1 MAGRPPLLFG
11 CVLVVALLAVPLVAG
26 TPAGLTGSA
35 TSVSDT
41 PVHGHPGEEVDSDR
55 VEIAVEIHD
64 DGSATWSIEYRIPLT
79 DEETAEAFDSLEA
92 DVEADPATFLEEF
105 EGRMTAMV
113 EGSAEATGREMTAE
127 DFTVSTDRQTLAT
140 EYGIVT
146 YGFHWDGFA
155 AVEGDELHAGDA
167 IEGFFLDP
175 DTKLVMSWPEAYDRI
190 DVSPEPDDERETAVI
205 WSGEETEFV
214 SGEPR
219 VSLSSDDSMLGGSIL
234 YGAVVA
240 IVVLAGVLWVARDRL
255 PTSTIGAGSDGDGSK
270 PDGTP
275 AKAKNTPNE
284 NTPDESATS
293 TTTTETVSYDD
304 SLADP
309 SLLSNEEQVLRVL
322 QRNGGRMKQQQVVSE
337 LDWTDAKT
345 SKAVSALRE
354 SGDVESFRLG
364 RENVLK
370 LTDDDRQEVEGEHH
384 G

>member
-11 CVLVVALLAVPLVAG
+11 CVLLVALLAVPLVAG

-35 TSVSDT
+35 ASVSET
-41 PVHGHPGEEVDSDR
+41 PVHGTPGEEVDADR
-55 VEIAVEIHD
+55 VEIAVELHD

-79 DEETAEAFDSLEA
+79 DEETAEAFDSIEA

-105 EGRMTAMV
+105 EARMTAMV
-113 EGSAEATGREMTAE
+113 DGSSEATGREMAAE
-127 DFTVSTDRQTLAT
+127 DFTVRTDRQTLAT

-155 AVEGDELHAGDA
+155 AVEDDELHAGDA
-167 IEGFFLDP
+167 IAGFFLDP
-175 DTKLVMSWPEAYDRI
+175 DTQLVISWPEAYDRI

-205 WSGEETEFV
+205 WSGQETEFV

-219 VSLSSDDSMLGGSIL
+219 LVVSSADSMLSGSIL

-240 IVVLAGVLWVARDRL
+240 VVVLAGILWVVRNRL
-255 PTSTIGAGSDGDGSK
+255 PTPTVGDGSE
-270 PDGTP
+270 PDATP
-275 AKAKNTPNE
+275 AKAENAPEQSAASTP
-284 NTPDESATS
+284 
-293 TTTTETVSYDD
+293 TTETVSYDD
-304 SLADP
+304 SLDDP
-309 SLLSNEEQVLRVL
+309 SLLSNEEQVLRLL

-370 LTDDDRQEVEGEHH
+370 LAEADERELEGEHR